1 MYLNVCVCVA
11 ARRLLRIED
20 LGEVVEVFRQ
30 SRTVVDR
37 LAAVERNRA
46 QFGARFIVLSNV
58 VYGDWESTVC
68 VYDNGLNDKQKA
80 ARRERL
86 LKTN

>member
-1 MYLNVCVCVA
+1 MRADNLSDFA
-11 ARRLLRIED
+11 K
-20 LGEVVEVFRQ
+20 VFEQ
-30 SRTVVDR
+30 SRKDADR

-46 QFGARFIVLSNV
+46 QFGVRFIVLPNV
-58 VYGDWESTVC
+58 VYGDCERTVYG
-68 VYDNGLNDKQKA
+68 YDNGLNDEQKA